1 MPTTPSP
8 TRRSFLAYAVL
19 TASAVAVA
27 ASIADAS
34 EPGVARVSRPGGFA
48 GSSGEAGPQ
57 GAEQVRLDVGPTLP
71 GIDVSH
77 WQGTIDWQRVAE
89 KGKRFAFLK
98 ATDGHDIL
106 DPTFFANRAGARANG
121 LLVGAYHFARP
132 DPSKGDAVEEARWF
146 VSQADPRPGY
156 LLPVLDL
163 ETSRGL
169 DQQDVTLWARRWTAE
184 VRRLTGVTPLVYT
197 SPHGWERRTGD
208 TRALAR
214 DGSPLWIAHWGVE
227 SPLLPAGEWD
237 GNGWH
242 VWQYTSHGQ
251 VAGIAGRVDL
261 DVVRGNSLGPIT
273 IRRLSLEVEGDA
285 GTIVSAPAGL
295 GCSSTCEKSVD
306 PDTTVTLTARPDDG
320 AYFTGWGGA
329 CSGTDETCTI
339 TMRGNR
345 SVHATFVTDI
355 TAPVADVEVA
365 DGFRGPVV
373 VAFDEPVRH
382 VDAANVLLQRAGD
395 DRVTVTRRCRS
406 ADGATV
412 GCDGLLRSVMLTPSS
427 PLVPGRDYEVLVDPP
442 GADPVVDRV
451 GNAAAALV
459 HPFEA
464 ARSVEQGHAPVALS
478 PARAWRRTSTSAASG
493 GAFALSERAGSTVR
507 IRFDGAGIDWV
518 TVTGP
523 NRGRARLWVDGEAL
537 RIVDLFA
544 ATRAFGV
551 VERVDGLT
559 DGAHTLTIEVLG
571 RRAPSSSGTWVA
583 VDRFDVLGP

>member
-1 MPTTPSP
+1 MPTTPFP
-8 TRRSFLAYAVL
+8 TRRSFLAFAVL

-27 ASIADAS
+27 ASVADAS
-34 EPGVARVSRPGGFA
+34 EPVVARVSRPGGFA

-98 ATDGHDIL
+98 ATDGHDLL

-121 LLVGAYHFARP
+121 LPVGAYHFARP

-146 VSQADPRPGY
+146 VSQADPRPGN

-197 SPHGWERRTGD
+197 SPLRLGAPHRRHPRAGPRRIAALGRALGCRVTAAARRGVGRERLARVAVHEPRTGRRHRRAGSTSTSCGG
-208 TRALAR
+208 TRSAR
-214 DGSPLWIAHWGVE
+214 SRSAGSPSRWRAT
-227 SPLLPAGEWD
+227 PAR
-237 GNGWH
+237 
-242 VWQYTSHGQ
+242 S
-251 VAGIAGRVDL
+251 
-261 DVVRGNSLGPIT
+261 
-273 IRRLSLEVEGDA
+273 
-285 GTIVSAPAGL
+285 SARPAGL

-412 GCDGLLRSVMLTPSS
+412 GCDGLLRSVMLTPST

-464 ARSVEQGHAPVALS
+464 ARSVEQGHAPVTLS
-478 PARAWRRTSTSAASG
+478 PVGAWRRTSTSAASG
-493 GAFALSERAGSTVR
+493 DAFALSERAGSTVR

-523 NRGRARLWVDGEAL
+523 NRGRARL
-537 RIVDLFA
+537 
-544 ATRAFGV
+544 
-551 VERVDGLT
+551 
-559 DGAHTLTIEVLG
+559 LG
-571 RRAPSSSGTWVA
+571 RR
-583 VDRFDVLGP
+583 